1 MPPERAESRTIVRA
15 YPAYGWFWCA
25 RIASGLAFQMQAVA
39 VGWQIY
45 DLTHSTFQ
53 LGMVGL
59 VQFAPIVVFT
69 LLAGHVVDRYERRV
83 VYGAA
88 LAVQG
93 VAVCILALGTWGRW
107 LGVPGVFAMVAV
119 IGAAR
124 AFQGPATQALLP
136 TLVPA
141 PVVPKAIAWATG
153 AFQTASIVGPTLG
166 GLLYAFGA
174 AVPYAV
180 AGALAL
186 IGAGLIALMRVERS
200 SRVREPVSFS
210 SLFSGVR
217 YIQTH
222 PVILGSISLDLF
234 AVLLGGATALLPVY
248 ARDILKIGTWG
259 LGALRSAPA
268 IGSLAMSVAMV
279 RWPPRRR
286 VGRRMFAA
294 VIAFGVATIVFGL
307 ARSFALSF
315 AALVALGAA
324 DTISVVIRGS
334 LVQLETPDEMRGRVG
349 AVNSLFIGT
358 SNQLGEFE
366 SGVTAS
372 LFGTVPATVLG
383 GVGTLVVA
391 GLWMR
396 LFPSLRNFDSFDVR
410 TSGPPPA
417 RTEGEQAAAP
427 RPPAR

>member
-1 MPPERAESRTIVRA
+1 MNVRPIADAKDRTILRA
-15 YPAYGWFWCA
+15 YPAFGWFWCA
-25 RIASGLAFQMQAVA
+25 RIASGVAFQMQAVA

-45 DLTHSTFQ
+45 DLTHSTFM

-59 VQFAPIVVFT
+59 VQFAPIVLFT
-69 LLAGHVVDRYERRV
+69 LIAGHVADRYERRV
-83 VYGAA
+83 VYGIA
-88 LAVQG
+88 LGVQG
-93 VAVCILALGTWGRW
+93 VAVCALALGSWGHW
-107 LGVPGVFAMVAV
+107 LGVPGIFSIVAV
-119 IGAAR
+119 IGATR

-136 TLVPA
+136 TLVPKEK
-141 PVVPKAIAWATG
+141 VPKAIAWTTG
-153 AFQTASIVGPTLG
+153 AFQTASIVGPSLG
-166 GLLYAFGA
+166 GLLYAFGV

-180 AGALAL
+180 AGSLAL
-186 IGAGLIALMRVERS
+186 LGSGLVALMRVERS
-200 SRVREPVSFS
+200 QRVRQPMTDA

-217 YIQTH
+217 YIRSH

-248 ARDILKIGTWG
+248 ARDILNVGTWG

-268 IGSLAMSVAMV
+268 IGSLAMSIALV
-279 RWPPRRR
+279 RWPPQRR
-286 VGRRMFAA
+286 VGKRMFAA
-294 VIAFGVATIVFGL
+294 VFAFGIATIIFGL
-307 ARSFALSF
+307 ARSFPLSF

-324 DTISVVIRGS
+324 DTVSVVIRSS

-396 LFPSLRNFDSFDVR
+396 FFPSVREFDRFEKKS
-410 TSGPPPA
+410 PA
-417 RTEGEQAAAP
+417 SAP
-427 RPPAR
+427 G